1 MFAGTPM
8 RPDRAARVSGR
19 SDRGSESSL
28 LEESLHLHYFGYS
41 DGHTRMFLVEDC
53 VGGGGAPPELPVVS
67 PFTSLPLL
75 FPDPVSWAQLAGCPQ
90 AHKPLLAPLPTE
102 LNF

>member
-8 RPDRAARVSGR
+8 RLDRAARVSGR
-19 SDRGSESSL
+19 SDGGSESSL

-53 VGGGGAPPELPVVS
+53 VWGGGRLLSSQRS
-67 PFTSLPLL
+67 PRSHPFPCCSQTLCPGHSSQDVPRPTSLYWPHCLL
-75 FPDPVSWAQLAGCPQ
+75 
-90 AHKPLLAPLPTE
+90 
-102 LNF
+102 N